1 MAINPT
7 FNNLDDAKQKR
18 ILNAALQEFAENGYE
33 QASTN
38 QIVKHAGI
46 GKGMLFYYFNNKKE
60 LYQYLIDHAIN
71 IMTTKFFSLIN
82 MTEPDL
88 IERLKEI
95 ARVKAEY
102 LHENP
107 NVSNFIA
114 TVFLNDE
121 VNLPEDLENRLGD
134 VQKVGTTMLYDNI
147 DPTLF
152 RDDINVEKAFKLIR
166 WSIEG
171 YQNELTNRVK
181 GQQIA
186 SIDLEP
192 YWEEFYEY
200 LDVLKTSFYK
210 NEGDFT

>member
-1 MAINPT
+1 MEINPT

-38 QIVKHAGI
+38 QIVKQAGI
-46 GKGMLFYYFNNKKE
+46 GKGMLFYYFNNKKD
-60 LYQYLIDHAIN
+60 LYLYLIDHAIN
-71 IMTTKFFSLIN
+71 IMTTEFFSLID
-82 MTEPDL
+82 MTEPDF

-95 ARVKAEY
+95 ARVKSAY

-114 TVFLNDE
+114 TVFLSDVVE
-121 VNLPEDLENRLGD
+121 LPDNLRIRLAEAKKSGNS
-134 VQKVGTTMLYDNI
+134 MLYDNI

-152 RDDINVEKAFKLIR
+152 RDDVNVDKAFKLIR

-171 YQNELTNRVK
+171 YQNELMNRFK
-181 GQQIA
+181 GEQIA
-186 SIDLEP
+186 LIDMNP
-192 YWEEFYEY
+192 YWDDFYEY

-210 NEGDFT
+210 K